1 MRFLL
6 LLLLAVHAFGADA
19 VPIDLAGSYR
29 SSTDERVIA
38 EVRFTLEA
46 DTLPEK
52 QEGTLYF
59 VPIGLAT
66 EEEKNRNRA
75 FAQYAIIKSQ
85 KPFTSW
91 GYSLGIWPRP
101 NSFEIEVS
109 TERQEGKAVRIER
122 EASFHVDRFA
132 DVRIEKAG
140 IRLTLTWKKKP
151 NQPPEPMPVKRHG
164 SS

>member
-1 MRFLL
+1 MRLLL

-19 VPIDLAGSYR
+19 VPVDLAGSYR
-29 SSTDERVIA
+29 SASDERVIA
-38 EVRFTLEA
+38 EVHFTLEA

-66 EEEKNRNRA
+66 KEEKGRNRA
-75 FAQYAIIKSQ
+75 FAQYAIITSQ

-109 TERQEGKAVRIER
+109 TDRQEGDLVQIER
-122 EASFHVDRFA
+122 EASFLIDRFT
-132 DVRIEKAG
+132 DLRIEKAG
-140 IRLTLTWKKKP
+140 IRLTLAWKKKP
-151 NQPPEPMPVKRHG
+151 NQ
-164 SS
+164 SSTAQRP